1 MDFSNKLLKWYGSN
15 ARDLPWRNTSNP
27 YFIWISEVIL
37 QQTRVNQGIPYYY
50 RFIEEFPTVQAL
62 ADAPID
68 KLMKVWQGL
77 GYYSRARNLKEG
89 AIQIVNEFHGQIP
102 NTFDELLKI
111 KGIGPYSAAAI
122 ASFAFGRVVP
132 AVDGNV
138 YRILARVFGVFTPI
152 DSSKG
157 KKEFFELAKE
167 LISKK
172 EPGRFN
178 QAIID
183 FGALQC
189 TPKSPLCIDCP
200 FNEYCYA
207 YQNNLISSLP
217 VKGIKKPPQ
226 NRFFYYFMIRY
237 GNFTFVRRRSEN
249 DIWNSLYEFPLWEHN
264 KQFNFDEIGQKIKG
278 LSFLKDTEPCIRYI
292 SEPVKHVLSH
302 RIIWATFIILKIEKA
317 NYSLKADYVMIPIE
331 ELSTYPFPRLIDGYL
346 AAEPTAKYFINRYM

>member
-62 ADAPID
+62 ANAPID

-89 AIQIVNEFHGQIP
+89 AIQIVNEYHGQIP
-102 NTFDELLKI
+102 NTFDKLLKI

-122 ASFAFGRVVP
+122 ASFAFDRAVP

-138 YRILARVFGVFTPI
+138 YRILARVFGIFTPI

-167 LISKK
+167 LISKE

-189 TPKSPLCIDCP
+189 TPKSPRCSDCP
-200 FNEYCYA
+200 FSDYCYA
-207 YQNNLISSLP
+207 FQNNLITSLP
-217 VKGIKKPPQ
+217 VKGKKKPPK
-226 NRFFYYFMIRY
+226 NRFFYYFMIKY
-237 GNFTFVRRRSEN
+237 GNYTFIKRRREN
-249 DIWNSLYEFPLWEHN
+249 DIWHSLYEFPLYEHE
-264 KQFNFDEIGQKIKG
+264 KQLKMNEIGLLIN
-278 LSFLKDTEPCIRYI
+278 SINFLKDTQPTIRYV

-302 RIIWATFIILKIEKA
+302 RIIWATFIIVHISKP
-317 NYSLKADYVMIPIE
+317 NYILNSEYHLTSVED
-331 ELSTYPFPRLIDGYL
+331 LSTYSFPRLIDGYMV
-346 AAEPTAKYFINRYM
+346 AEPVAKYFICLK